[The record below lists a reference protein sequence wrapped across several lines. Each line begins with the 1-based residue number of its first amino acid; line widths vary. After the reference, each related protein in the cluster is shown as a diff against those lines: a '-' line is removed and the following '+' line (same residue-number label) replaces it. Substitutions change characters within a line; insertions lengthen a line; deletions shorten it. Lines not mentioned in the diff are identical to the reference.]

1 MTEREKNLSKQLELT
16 NELLRIE
23 RGYSDELTKTVD
35 YLCDQIVKVT
45 TTLSCTDVVKA
56 RELTKM
62 MYKIKMSRRTNNEQ

>member
-23 RGYSDELTKTVD
+23 RGYGDELTKTVD
-35 YLCDQIVKVT
+35 YLCDQIVKAT

-56 RELTKM
+56 RELTKT